1 MLLAMLTV
9 WSFSLYSGPSF
20 QSKGFVISLSPC
32 SVASVGMPL
41 VIIVGPS
48 VHSWVR
54 LLIDFSS
61 LLEDIAT
68 LSTLEG
74 GQQGGASR

>member
-1 MLLAMLTV
+1 
-9 WSFSLYSGPSF
+9 
-20 QSKGFVISLSPC
+20 
-32 SVASVGMPL
+32 MPL

-48 VHSWVR
+48 VHSWIR